1 MASNN
6 SRQILMDKNGMKILK
21 LDTDEYNILF
31 SIKNSNFILPSIINF
46 DLIKLIFDLNPD
58 IYEKSILHKNMNI
71 SENNATIGSLMKD
84 IYSDLGIPQS
94 YICMNVE
101 MIKINNIIK
110 FTCNPIDSQ
119 EILSNFNLVPELY
132 LLPIKN
138 MTFYCNILTNHHI
151 DITCQM
157 KLEDDVEID
166 KFIEKIIISVINK
179 IFIRLKQFI
188 ENLSID
194 NILTK

>member
-1 MASNN
+1 METTKSK
-6 SRQILMDKNGMKILK
+6 SLMDKNGMKIIK

-31 SIKNSNFILPSIINF
+31 SIKNNNFILPSIINF

-58 IYEKSILHKNMNI
+58 IYEKSILHKNINI

-84 IYSDLGIPQS
+84 VYSDLGIPQT

-101 MIKINNIIK
+101 MTKMSNIIK
-110 FTCNPIDSQ
+110 FTCNPIDNQ
-119 EILSNFNLVPELY
+119 EILLSFNLTPELY

-138 MTFYCNILTNHHI
+138 MTIYCNILTNHHI
-151 DITCQM
+151 DITCQL
-157 KLEDDVEID
+157 KLEDDIEIEQ
-166 KFIEKIIISVINK
+166 FIEKIIISVIYK

-188 ENLSID
+188 ENLSIN
-194 NILTK
+194 NILVK

>member
-1 MASNN
+1 METIKSK
-6 SRQILMDKNGMKILK
+6 SLMDKNGMKIVK

-31 SIKNSNFILPSIINF
+31 SIKNNNFILPSIINF

-58 IYEKSILHKNMNI
+58 IYEKSILHKNINI

-84 IYSDLGIPQS
+84 IYADLGIPQT

-101 MIKINNIIK
+101 MTKTSNIIR
-110 FTCNPIDSQ
+110 FTCNPIDNQ
-119 EILSNFNLVPELY
+119 EILSIFNLTPELY

-138 MTFYCNILTNHHI
+138 MTIYCNILTNHYI
-151 DITCQM
+151 DITCQL
-157 KLEDDVEID
+157 KLDDDIEIEQ
-166 KFIEKIIISVINK
+166 FIEKIIISVINK

-188 ENLSID
+188 ENLSIN
-194 NILTK
+194 NILSK